1 MFVTSKNVILRT
13 RIWSCVR
20 SSSLVASAR
29 VETVKSQ
36 CKTSGKRVLCSS
48 SIAAE
53 PGHSRNCISRL
64 SSSQAPSA
72 TVLSPWR
79 SWRFLREKHI
89 FSTLART
96 LPATSWPSDHHL
108 VAFHLQQTPAVS
120 QKLQHRSYYQRRHN
134 HSFIHTGLP
143 SIGVAANSLKNSFKC
158 GCVYR
163 NNSVLHPSLIRHSST
178 VTNPGGSVSDH
189 PSEEKSADCKSAS
202 DGKEASVSL
211 SKSDTMSSKA
221 AFQRLPTNV
230 VPEHYDLTLKPN
242 LKSFTFEGSTS
253 VKIQIKSPTDRIT
266 LNALD
271 LVIPK
276 VTVTYGSD
284 STVLTATDTQFC
296 ADQETACFVF
306 PSEIPV
312 GSAQL
317 DLEFTGELND
327 KMKGFYRSKYFTP
340 SGEERFAGVTQ
351 FEATDARRCF
361 PCWDE
366 PAIKATFD
374 ITLTVPKDRVAL
386 SNMHVVSESESD
398 GLRTLKYGRSPIMST
413 YLVAVV
419 VGEFDYVEGKSK
431 DGVLVRVFTPVGKNE
446 QGKFALDV
454 AIEVLHYYNSYFSI
468 AYPLPKM
475 DLVAISDFSAGAMEN
490 WGLITYRETF
500 VLVDTENTSLIRK
513 QSIALTVAH
522 EIAHQWFGN
531 LVTMEWWTH
540 LWLNEGYASFA
551 EFLCVNKLFPNYSI
565 WNQFITDM
573 YTRALE
579 LDCLKNSHPIEV
591 PVGHPAEI
599 DEIFDEISYNKGASV
614 IRMLYHYLGD
624 DDFRKGMNLY
634 LTRHKYKNTFTED
647 LWTAFE
653 ETSKKPVGSI
663 MSTWIKQMGFPVV
676 KILSSEQKENSRVLK
691 LQQEKFCAD
700 GCQAEKKS
708 HWMIPIIISTPS
720 SSHAHT
726 FIMDKETVEVV
737 VENVDPNHW
746 VKLNPASIGYYRTQY
761 KADMLDKFL
770 PEISSNSMQ
779 PLDRLGLLDDLFAL
793 VQAGRSST
801 VDALKVMD
809 ACYNE
814 PDYTVWSSI
823 SNFLSKLQLLLANT
837 PVEEQFNQYG
847 TRLYRTVA
855 DKLGWAVKPD
865 ENHLDTLLRPLVLS
879 RLVSFRCPQTVAE
892 AKAKFADHASGK
904 CVLPADL
911 RSTCY
916 KAVLQN
922 GNLATFNE
930 MLRLYRAT
938 DLHEEKDRISRAL
951 GSISNVD
958 ILRKVIAFAMSD
970 EVRAQDSVFVIVS
983 VAINPKGRD
992 MTWNYFKENWK
1003 ILLDRYE
1010 GGFLLSR
1017 LIKYLTENFS
1027 TEERALEV
1035 EQFFKEHEFPGT
1047 ERTVSQSIE
1056 TIRLN
1061 VAWVKR
1067 DLDGI
1072 TAYLKQ

>member
-1 MFVTSKNVILRT
+1 
-13 RIWSCVR
+13 
-20 SSSLVASAR
+20 
-29 VETVKSQ
+29 
-36 CKTSGKRVLCSS
+36 
-48 SIAAE
+48 
-53 PGHSRNCISRL
+53 
-64 SSSQAPSA
+64 
-72 TVLSPWR
+72 
-79 SWRFLREKHI
+79 
-89 FSTLART
+89 
-96 LPATSWPSDHHL
+96 
-108 VAFHLQQTPAVS
+108 
-120 QKLQHRSYYQRRHN
+120 
-134 HSFIHTGLP
+134 
-143 SIGVAANSLKNSFKC
+143 
-158 GCVYR
+158 
-163 NNSVLHPSLIRHSST
+163 
-178 VTNPGGSVSDH
+178 
-189 PSEEKSADCKSAS
+189 
-202 DGKEASVSL
+202 
-211 SKSDTMSSKA
+211 MSSKP

-230 VPEHYDLTLKPN
+230 VPEHYDLALKPN
-242 LKSFTFEGSTS
+242 LKAFTFEGSTS
-253 VKIQIKSPTDRIT
+253 VKIQIKSPTDHVT

-276 VTVTYGSD
+276 ATITFGPD
-284 STVLTATDTQFC
+284 NTILTATETKFC
-296 ADQETACFVF
+296 ADQETVCFVF
-306 PSEIPV
+306 PSEIPA

-327 KMKGFYRSKYFTP
+327 KMKGFYRSKYFTS

-366 PAIKATFD
+366 PAIKATFN
-374 ITLTVPKDRVAL
+374 ISLTVPKDRVAL
-386 SNMHVVSESESD
+386 SNMPVVSESESD
-398 GLRTLKYGRSPIMST
+398 GLRTLKYGRTPIMST

-468 AYPLPKM
+468 EYPLPKM

-500 VLVDTENTSLIRK
+500 VLVDSENTSLIRK

-565 WNQFITDM
+565 WNQFTTDM

-591 PVGHPAEI
+591 PVGHPSEI

-647 LWTAFE
+647 LWAAFE
-653 ETSKKPVGSI
+653 ETSSKPVGSI

-676 KILSSEQKENSRVLK
+676 KILSSEQKGTTRVLK
-691 LQQEKFCAD
+691 LEQEKFCAD
-700 GCQAEKKS
+700 GCRAEQKC
-708 HWMIPIIISTPS
+708 HWMIPIIISTPNS
-720 SSHAHT
+720 SYAHT
-726 FIMDKETVEVV
+726 FIMDKETVEVEV
-737 VENVDPNHW
+737 DNVDPAHW

-761 KADMLDKFL
+761 PADMLDKFL

-809 ACYNE
+809 ACQNE
-814 PDYTVWSSI
+814 HDYTVWSSI
-823 SNFLSKLQLLLANT
+823 SNFLTKLQLLLANS
-837 PVEEQFNQYG
+837 PAEEHFNQYG

-855 DKLGWAVKPD
+855 NKLGWTVKPD

-879 RLVSFRCPQTVAE
+879 RLVSFRCPQTVTE
-892 AKAKFADHASGK
+892 AKSRFADHASGK

-922 GNLATFNE
+922 GDLSTFNE

-951 GSISNVD
+951 GSISDVE
-958 ILRKVIAFAMSD
+958 ILRKVIEFAMSN

-992 MTWNYFKENWK
+992 MTWDYFKENWK

-1027 TEERALEV
+1027 TEERAVEV
-1035 EQFFKEHEFPGT
+1035 QQFFKDHEFPGT

-1061 VAWVKR
+1061 VAWLKR
-1067 DLDGI
+1067 DLEGI
-1072 TAYLKQ
+1072 NAYLKQ